1 MAKLWAFYKTVD
13 THTLL
18 ESVMS
23 NEGNAAMFEFWN
35 PSVNVKGAI
44 MSHLYFLL
52 LINSRLYSIMVGVS
66 VYVAAL
72 LPGQN
77 MMLSLEKESKG
88 VLISTL
94 EYT

>member
-13 THTLL
+13 
-18 ESVMS
+18 
-23 NEGNAAMFEFWN
+23 
-35 PSVNVKGAI
+35 
-44 MSHLYFLL
+44 
-52 LINSRLYSIMVGVS
+52 S